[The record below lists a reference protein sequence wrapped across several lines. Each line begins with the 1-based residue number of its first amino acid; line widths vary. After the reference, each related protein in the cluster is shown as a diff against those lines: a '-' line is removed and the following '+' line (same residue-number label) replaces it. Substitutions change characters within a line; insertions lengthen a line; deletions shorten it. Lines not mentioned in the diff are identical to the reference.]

1 MRKTCGSEQAT
12 AASVPDASAKATAAA
27 RPRFRVGPEG
37 WTTLGLFGLTVVMIL
52 GSRLISSGFGSWQQA
67 QAILLLSS
75 FTIVLGFGQGL
86 VILIG
91 GLDLSVGVV
100 MTLGGILAYRWIG
113 TSVVALFWAVPC
125 ILLVTG
131 CVGAINGL
139 GVTLLRL
146 PPFIMTLAASL
157 IIYGVFLGFTG
168 GQPRGVAS
176 PALTSAY
183 TSTFAGLPVILW
195 LLLIFIILATLLQS
209 YSSFGRR
216 LYAVGTSPMAAYIA
230 GLPVRLLIIAAY
242 GISGVTSGLAGILL
256 VGYATGATLTMGQS
270 YLLPSVAAVVVG
282 GASILGGRATYLAT
296 VGGALL
302 LTTLS
307 TIIEALGL
315 AEGWRTVIYGLVIML
330 ALLALRENLGI
341 GWARMPRFRNTA
353 SRSGPG
359 GVGRKPN
366 KTGGNR

>member
-1 MRKTCGSEQAT
+1 
-12 AASVPDASAKATAAA
+12 
-27 RPRFRVGPEG
+27 
-37 WTTLGLFGLTVVMIL
+37 
-52 GSRLISSGFGSWQQA
+52 
-67 QAILLLSS
+67 
-75 FTIVLGFGQGL
+75 
-86 VILIG
+86 
-91 GLDLSVGVV
+91 
-100 MTLGGILAYRWIG
+100 
-113 TSVVALFWAVPC
+113 
-125 ILLVTG
+125 
-131 CVGAINGL
+131 
-139 GVTLLRL
+139 
-146 PPFIMTLAASL
+146 
-157 IIYGVFLGFTG
+157 
-168 GQPRGVAS
+168 
-176 PALTSAY
+176 
-183 TSTFAGLPVILW
+183 
-195 LLLIFIILATLLQS
+195 
-209 YSSFGRR
+209 
-216 LYAVGTSPMAAYIA
+216 MAAYIA

-282 GASILGGRATYLAT
+282 GASILGGRGTYLAT

>member
-1 MRKTCGSEQAT
+1 MRKTSAPEQAT
-12 AASVPDASAKATAAA
+12 AVPDPESSVRTKVATS
-27 RPRFRVGPEG
+27 RFRFGPEG
-37 WTTLGLFGLTVVMIL
+37 WTTLALFGLTVVMIL
-52 GSRLISSGFGSWQQA
+52 ASRLISSGFGSWQQA
-67 QAILLLSS
+67 EAILLLSS

-86 VILIG
+86 VILVG

-113 TSVVALFWAVPC
+113 TSVVAIFWAVPC

-146 PPFIMTLAASL
+146 PPFIMTLATSL

-183 TSTFAGLPVILW
+183 TSTFVGLPVILW
-195 LLLIFIILATLLQS
+195 LLLVFITLATLLQS

-230 GLPVRLLIIAAY
+230 GLPVRLLVIVAY
-242 GISGVTSGLAGILL
+242 AISGVTAGLAGILL

-282 GASILGGRATYLAT
+282 GASILGGRGTYLAT
-296 VGGALL
+296 VGGAVL

-330 ALLALRENLGI
+330 ALLALRENIGI
-341 GWARMPRFRNTA
+341 GWARAPKFGNA
-353 SRSGPG
+353 VSRHSLSDAGRELNKPG
-359 GVGRKPN
+359 GN
-366 KTGGNR
+366 K